1 MRERYD
7 WENKKDY
14 DVLISTLQRLATR
27 KYFKT
32 KLLSA
37 LGDGYPI
44 DFAPDYSPGLGISS
58 NSPLLHLTLSS
69 ADYSYEETKL
79 LLELGA
85 NVNATDAEGNNAL
98 IIAAM
103 SSDSALLSNKEILLV
118 KEILD
123 KTQNVNHMNV
133 KHETAFGHLCKGLL
147 DIFGEAYFEVQKKN
161 LVSLMRIFLNTGA
174 NPYLDHGWIT
184 DEDYRNFQPKGHNFI
199 KNYIQAYYEQKDI
212 MIIKNLSVY
221 DYDL

>member
-7 WENKKDY
+7 WENKNDY

-44 DFAPDYSPGLGISS
+44 DFAPDYSPGFGISS
-58 NSPLLHLTLSS
+58 NSSLLHLTLSC

-123 KTQNVNHMNV
+123 KT
-133 KHETAFGHLCKGLL
+133 
-147 DIFGEAYFEVQKKN
+147 
-161 LVSLMRIFLNTGA
+161 
-174 NPYLDHGWIT
+174 
-184 DEDYRNFQPKGHNFI
+184 
-199 KNYIQAYYEQKDI
+199 
-212 MIIKNLSVY
+212 
-221 DYDL
+221 